1 MTDNNLVFKD
11 QVIQSCKDNIKD
23 QAVSTWFSDKLETT
37 ENASAF
43 FLAFGMINRKIERC
57 PIKIPTS
64 LLDGLKELDGAF
76 NIDNWSLDQ
85 FCRLALLIN
94 LNPEGN
100 KEKIETLL
108 ASADMREQ
116 VIIYKSLPFLPNP
129 KGFVLNAVDGI
140 RTNNNAYPSR
150 YFDESAWNQMVL
162 KAIFMERPIFKIYDL
177 DARKNQKLATILH
190 DFVHER
196 WAAGRSVT
204 PELWRM
210 TSGFL
215 NKQIL
220 EDLQKVV
227 ETGATTAKSAAIK
240 VLEESN
246 HLQATEWLKSKNIG
260 KSGKSWEEI
269 GHEVWSKNQI

>member
-129 KGFVLNAVDGI
+129 KGFGG
-140 RTNNNAYPSR
+140 
-150 YFDESAWNQMVL
+150 MGG
-162 KAIFMERPIFKIYDL
+162 M
-177 DARKNQKLATILH
+177 
-190 DFVHER
+190 
-196 WAAGRSVT
+196 
-204 PELWRM
+204 
-210 TSGFL
+210 
-215 NKQIL
+215 
-220 EDLQKVV
+220 
-227 ETGATTAKSAAIK
+227 TTANPFPPSTI
-240 VLEESN
+240 
-246 HLQATEWLKSKNIG
+246 
-260 KSGKSWEEI
+260 
-269 GHEVWSKNQI
+269 EVNQHWKT